1 VDCVRLYVRQC
12 FVVPCLLVL
21 LFGCTAAPGP
31 LPPYTLSDAEMTAVV
46 RGISSAV
53 KDLDA
58 PSFRSFKAAR
68 SGGGDVYVCGW
79 MRPRN
84 KNEQAFIGT
93 LSAGRFS
100 PNRIG
105 KDTYSTSEVLAKCRE
120 RGISI

>member
-1 VDCVRLYVRQC
+1 VRLVRLEI
-12 FVVPCLLVL
+12 PCLAVL
-21 LFGCTAAPGP
+21 LFGCTAAPEP
-31 LPPYTLSDAEMTAVV
+31 LPPYTLSDVEMTLVV
-46 RGISSAV
+46 RGIYSAV

-58 PSFRSFKAAR
+58 PTFRGFKAAR
-68 SGGGDVYVCGW
+68 SGGDVYVCGW

-84 KNEQAFIGT
+84 KNEQPFIGT

-100 PNRIG
+100 PDRIG